1 MPEQQNAG
9 ESASTPK
16 TAPPSGEAPSGQPPA
31 TEPPGTGSA
40 ATEPAASAQ
49 RPGTEPAASASTT
62 AGEATSP
69 PSSVP
74 DTGGTGSLPAVSGET
89 SARSGATTS
98 QAPQTS
104 QAPEPGATTQ
114 EGEPRAAGASPAAAG
129 LAAVGGVRPEE
140 PDPAG
145 ASNGPNKPVL
155 AGAAIVGAV
164 LVAIPLLLT
173 GSASDDEE
181 KSAAVVDAANTVLD
195 EEGPDRSGAFVPQP
209 SSPPRKRAPAAP
221 PLSKGP
227 AREAPPATRRQ
238 DSGTTARDRSQAP
251 RRRASARR
259 SGATG
264 PDLSRVLIKNWK
276 NQTCVDIPAFGKG
289 VQDGPVNQST
299 CNSTAEDNQLW
310 NLEAASSGSGPGGA
324 KLYVIRNVKD
334 GQCLD
339 LPYYGGTGA
348 TTRITEYPCNRTTGD
363 NQLWW
368 LQKRANNTYWIRN
381 HASSDL
387 CLDVAGSNDRRRD
400 VRLTLFYCSDTDDQN
415 WLFTSR

>member
-1 MPEQQNAG
+1 MSEQQSAG
-9 ESASTPK
+9 ESASSPK
-16 TAPPSGEAPSGQPPA
+16 TALSSGEVPSGRSAA
-31 TEPPGTGSA
+31 AEPPGTGSA
-40 ATEPAASAQ
+40 ATEPPATEP
-49 RPGTEPAASASTT
+49 PGTEPAAPASTA

-74 DTGGTGSLPAVSGET
+74 DTGGTRSLPVVSGET

-98 QAPQTS
+98 QAPRTS
-104 QAPEPGATTQ
+104 QAPEPGATTR
-114 EGEPRAAGASPAAAG
+114 EGETRGEGASPAAAG
-129 LAAVGGVRPEE
+129 LAAAGGVRPEG

-145 ASNGPNKPVL
+145 ASNGPKKPVL
-155 AGAAIVGAV
+155 AGAAIAGAV
-164 LVAIPLLLT
+164 LVAVPLLLL

-181 KSAAVVDAANTVLD
+181 KSAAVADAANTVLD

-209 SSPPRKRAPAAP
+209 SSPPTKRATP
-221 PLSKGP
+221 PLTKGTE
-227 AREAPPATRRQ
+227 EAPPATRRQ
-238 DSGTTARDRSQAP
+238 DSGTTARDRAKATP
-251 RRRASARR
+251 RRTPARR
-259 SGATG
+259 SAAAG
-264 PDLSRVLIKNWK
+264 PDLNRVLIKNWK

-339 LPYYGGTGA
+339 LPYYGPVHA

-381 HASSDL
+381 HASSGL

>member
-1 MPEQQNAG
+1 MSEQQSAG
-9 ESASTPK
+9 ESASSPK
-16 TAPPSGEAPSGQPPA
+16 AAVPSGEVSSGQLPA
-31 TEPPGTGSA
+31 G
-40 ATEPAASAQ
+40 EPAASAQ
-49 RPGTEPAASASTT
+49 PPGTGPAATEPPGTEPAASASTT
-62 AGEATSP
+62 AGEATSQ

-74 DTGGTGSLPAVSGET
+74 DTGGTRSLPAVFGET
-89 SARSGATTS
+89 SAQSGATTS
-98 QAPQTS
+98 QAPD
-104 QAPEPGATTQ
+104 PGARTR
-114 EGEPRAAGASPAAAG
+114 EGETRGEGSSPAAAG
-129 LAAVGGVRPEE
+129 LAAAGGVRPEE

-145 ASNGPNKPVL
+145 ASNGPKKPVL
-155 AGAAIVGAV
+155 AGAAIAGAV
-164 LVAIPLLLT
+164 LVTIPVLLL
-173 GSASDDEE
+173 GSASDDEK
-181 KSAAVVDAANTVLD
+181 KSAAVSDAAANTVLD
-195 EEGPDRSGAFVPQP
+195 EEGPDQSGAFVPQP
-209 SSPPRKRAPAAP
+209 SSPPSKRASATP
-221 PLSKGP
+221 PLSKEP
-227 AREAPPATRRQ
+227 AREVPPATRRQ
-238 DSGTTARDRSQAP
+238 DSGTTARDRSKATP
-251 RRRASARR
+251 RRASARR
-259 SGATG
+259 TGATG

-276 NQTCVDIPAFGKG
+276 NQTCVDIPALGKG

-339 LPYYGGTGA
+339 LPYYGGAGA